1 MAAHT
6 GSVRLTK
13 RIIDGAKP
21 QACRYELWDP
31 DLKGFGLRVEPS
43 GAKSFIVRYR
53 AGGGGRAAPKRFVS
67 LGRYGAL
74 TPDEARKQ
82 ARAVLAAA
90 AGGSDP
96 AGDRAKHRSAP
107 TLAELATAFM
117 EEHVNKKRKAKT
129 AENYQHVIS
138 RYLIPELGRRKA
150 QDISPSDL
158 ARLHG
163 RLSDRPSM
171 ANRVIAVAS
180 SMFSWGPTFGF
191 VPRGFN
197 PAADL
202 EKYQEDPRERFLRT
216 AELERLGAALR
227 LAESEGLP
235 WNVNEQKASKHLPKG
250 IRRTVLGPHVVAA
263 VRLLLFTGCRLREIL
278 HLRWEEVDLER
289 GMLHLPDSKSGKKSV
304 ILNASALTILDTLPR
319 SGEFVIAGEVPDRP
333 RSDLNKPWNAIRRAA
348 GLDGLRIHDLRHSFA
363 SVGAGGG
370 LGLPIVGK
378 LLGHRNAATTERYA
392 HLDADPLRQASER
405 IAKRIEAA
413 LGDERDRGIVPEERQ
428 MQPTGAAAVDLGMST

>member
-1 MAAHT
+1 MAACK

-13 RIIDGAKP
+13 RIIDAAKP
-21 QACRYELWDP
+21 QACRYELWDL

-67 LGRYGAL
+67 LGRYGVL

-82 ARAVLAAA
+82 ARTVLAAA
-90 AGGSDP
+90 ASGSDP

-180 SMFSWGPTFGF
+180 SMFSWGPTYGF

-202 EKYQEDPRERFLRT
+202 EKYEEKPRERYLNT
-216 AELERLGAALR
+216 VELERLGAALR

-235 WNVNEQKASKHLPKG
+235 WNVNQQKASKHLPKG
-250 IRRTVLGPHVVAA
+250 NRCTVLCPHVVAA

-289 GMLHLPDSKSGKKSV
+289 GMLHLPDSKSGKKAV
-304 ILNASALTILDTLPR
+304 ILNAPALAILDTLPR
-319 SGEFVIAGEVPDRP
+319 TGEFVIAGEAPDRP

-363 SVGAGGG
+363 SVGACGG

-405 IAKRIEAA
+405 IAKRIEMA
-413 LGDERDRGIVPEERQ
+413 LGDERGRKPCRRNGRY
-428 MQPTGAAAVDLGMST
+428 T